1 VKRFARE
8 QAAAAS
14 TMLDT
19 CIVHSYS
26 AGATDS
32 YGVPGAGYT
41 AGAPTVCGYKA
52 RSSREVQ
59 QGNETAKVDA
69 ELRLPH
75 GTAVK
80 SLDRMQLTHRYGD
93 ALTPTL
99 LFDVVGQPA
108 SGLSAIVVN
117 LVTKT

>member
-1 VKRFARE
+1 MKRFVRE
-8 QAAAAS
+8 QAAAVP

-41 AGAPTVCGYKA
+41 AGQPVQCGYKP

-59 QGNETAKVDA
+59 QGNETVKIDA
-69 ELRLPH
+69 ELRLPY
-75 GTAVK
+75 GTAIK
-80 SLDRMQLTHRYGD
+80 SLDRVELTHRYGD

-99 LFDVVGQPA
+99 LFEVAGQPA
-108 SGLSAIVVN
+108 IGLSAVVVN